1 MRVRRTLR
9 SVRADERGVVAPI
22 VVICMI
28 AIFAMV
34 VLTIDVGNLLYERR
48 KMVNAADAAALAAAQ
63 TCADSDDT
71 SDPRDVADRFAEDN
85 VPEATRV
92 SYEDPG
98 CGTGEGHVSVVYTEP
113 KGLFFAP
120 VLGLGRNSTITTK
133 ATAEWV
139 PGGSTNPVPFVVQSS
154 TFQSGNCDLPD
165 LPIDT
170 VCHFWEDNG
179 GGGAGGFGGSA
190 FGFIDVNPDSWNV
203 TDPNSCNGNPDKNS
217 LRDYAAAGGYNGSTP
232 LPALNYP
239 DPTWACGVNG
249 LTTPTF
255 EALAEN
261 KGEILAFPVVDDN
274 IITQGSFVKA
284 WNVIGFVQME
294 LVDVIR
300 AKDGASGGSEGSCAV
315 TIPQPGATNGTSYT
329 LSLMGSMSGASD
341 CPNSNAALD
350 EVTQLELRGCQ
361 TTTSLCTVGTDYT
374 LTPSSGVPLQITFKR
389 DMPHPVKVSFG
400 WKYFGVCGEPA
411 SNNSGYCFVLK
422 WKGVQLGNAPGGA
435 NFGLVKVRLCDPA
448 LADSCETTA

>member
-9 SVRADERGVVAPI
+9 RVRADERGVVAPI

-34 VLTIDVGNLLYERR
+34 VLTVDVGNLLYERR

-63 TCADSDDT
+63 TCADSEDT

-120 VLGLGRNSTITTK
+120 VLGLGQNSTITTK

-139 PGGSTNPVPFVVQSS
+139 AGGSANPLPFVIQAGS
-154 TFQSGNCDLPD
+154 FQSGNCEVPD
-165 LPIDT
+165 VEKNT

-179 GGGAGGFGGSA
+179 GGGEGGFGGSS
-190 FGFIDVNPDSWNV
+190 FGMIDINPEAWGNIGDPPSCKNPDM
-203 TDPNSCNGNPDKNS
+203 DD
-217 LRDYAAAGGYNGSTP
+217 LQDAADGGYDPASKGE
-232 LPALNYP
+232 LPPLNYP
-239 DPTWACGVNG
+239 DPTWACAPTGLKDPVFGVLEG
-249 LTTPTF
+249 HI
-255 EALAEN
+255 
-261 KGEILAFPVVDDN
+261 GEILAFPVVDDVAH
-274 IITQGSFVKA
+274 TQGSQVVA

-300 AKDGASGGSEGSCAV
+300 AKDGASGGTAGSCSV
-315 TIPQPGATNGTSYT
+315 TVPETPASYT
-329 LSLMGSMSGASD
+329 VSAFGSISGASD
-341 CPNSNAALD
+341 CPNSTSALD
-350 EVTQLELRGCQ
+350 VVSDLEVRGCK
-361 TTTSLCTVGTDYT
+361 TTTSLCTLGTDYT
-374 LTPSSGVPLQITFKR
+374 VSPSTGVPLSITISQT
-389 DMPHPVKVSFG
+389 MPHPLKVSFG
-400 WKYFGVCGEPA
+400 WEYYGVCGPPA
-411 SNNSGYCFVLK
+411 DNNSGYCLLLK

-435 NFGLVKVRLCDPA
+435 NFGLVRVRLCDPA
-448 LADSCETTA
+448 LADSCETTN